1 MSRTQLWRI
10 VLHALQ
16 INCNSFQQNNLEELK
31 HSNWNA
37 RHYRLTLNGSLF
49 LGHTVYHVTI
59 KIIMLDHFSL
69 VVSHKLK
76 SFNISSRE
84 VCRIEKSLE

>member
-16 INCNSFQQNNLEELK
+16 NNCNSFLQNNLQELK
-31 HSNWNA
+31 HSNWDA
-37 RHYRLTLNGSLF
+37 RHYRLTSNGSLF

-59 KIIMLDHFSL
+59 EIIELEIFEQCDL
-69 VVSHKLK
+69 LK
-76 SFNISSRE
+76 GF
-84 VCRIEKSLE
+84 